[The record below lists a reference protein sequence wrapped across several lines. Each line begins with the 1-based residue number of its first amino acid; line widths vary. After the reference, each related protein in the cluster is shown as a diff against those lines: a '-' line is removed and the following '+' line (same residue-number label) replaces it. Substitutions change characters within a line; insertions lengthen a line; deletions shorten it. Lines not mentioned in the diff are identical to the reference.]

1 MKLIVR
7 ILNFVI
13 MGLSLAA
20 AVLLFAK
27 PAFSFNSNIA
37 LDVKKLSS
45 FVPETQYTK
54 DIDIVNSLGTDEIQV
69 AIKFSLNLGGVAKSM
84 GGNRQTINDSIV
96 SKNVDDIVTT
106 MHEPVDLIT
115 DYSIRS
121 IIKSTIK
128 DEITKQIDAAKTGSG
143 STAQEIMDESGI
155 DDKYFTN
162 FAFELYNSTNEDGAT
177 TESVSNVLYWQIDEA
192 INKAQQSG
200 QPIDTTK
207 YKDKL
212 NDIST
217 NMTKVLTDLKLV
229 KSDGTLVKLSEV
241 SYFYLS
247 TYLKD
252 ELVKQGQDPVP
263 LEQKAGE
270 TIPQYADRLI
280 TTYVLTQMPDAFYK
294 TVGGVCVGLFIGIFL
309 FTGIWLFLFG
319 WTLFKSLTK
328 KPYTFFGPI
337 FWAVGSLQL
346 VLGLGLTIFG
356 KFIFPTIKFNM
367 GQIPIKSIILAPRTY
382 ALVPSILFLVA
393 IPLAVIYLI
402 FKIIAKSQDKQTGG
416 NNDEK

>member
-20 AVLLFAK
+20 AVLLFAM

-37 LDVKKLSS
+37 LDVQKLSS

-162 FAFELYNSTNEDGAT
+162 FAF
-177 TESVSNVLYWQIDEA
+177 
-192 INKAQQSG
+192 
-200 QPIDTTK
+200 
-207 YKDKL
+207 
-212 NDIST
+212 
-217 NMTKVLTDLKLV
+217 
-229 KSDGTLVKLSEV
+229 
-241 SYFYLS
+241 
-247 TYLKD
+247 
-252 ELVKQGQDPVP
+252 
-263 LEQKAGE
+263 
-270 TIPQYADRLI
+270 
-280 TTYVLTQMPDAFYK
+280 
-294 TVGGVCVGLFIGIFL
+294 
-309 FTGIWLFLFG
+309 
-319 WTLFKSLTK
+319 
-328 KPYTFFGPI
+328 
-337 FWAVGSLQL
+337 
-346 VLGLGLTIFG
+346 
-356 KFIFPTIKFNM
+356 
-367 GQIPIKSIILAPRTY
+367 
-382 ALVPSILFLVA
+382 
-393 IPLAVIYLI
+393 
-402 FKIIAKSQDKQTGG
+402 
-416 NNDEK
+416 